1 MATYNPL
8 LLAKNM
14 LSDSVIF
21 SLLDKSQDE
30 PENEDKPTELAI
42 KEDEKSMN
50 ILCTSF

>member
-8 LLAKNM
+8 LLAKTC
-14 LSDSVIF
+14 SVIF

-30 PENEDKPTELAI
+30 PENEDKPTELAV

-50 ILCTSF
+50 ILYAIF